1 MKKIFLIFMSFI
13 ASILCGCYSS
23 NTNEKTTIG
32 ISVYDGNDVFISD
45 IIGELQN
52 KVTNLENIK
61 IEIISAD
68 NNQFKQNDD
77 IDSFIKNGVD
87 ILCINIVDRR
97 SASTLINK
105 AKKANVPI
113 IFFNR
118 EPVYE
123 DMVLWDKAYYI
134 GAVAKDSA
142 IMQSEIVSD
151 IWKDKR
157 KSVDKNND
165 EKIQYV
171 VLEGELGHQDSIIR
185 SKYCV
190 KELENLNID
199 CQRVAN
205 IICNW
210 SFDEAYKNMNILLGR
225 EKNIEVIFSNNDAMA
240 LGAIKAFKDL
250 EVDIPIVVGVDGIK
264 EAIYSIEEGE
274 LYGTIINNSMN
285 HANSMY
291 KLITKILN
299 NEVLDH
305 EKYIWISQT
314 KVIRE

>member
-1 MKKIFLIFMSFI
+1 MRKIFLVLISFA
-13 ASILCGCYSS
+13 ASMLLGCYNS

-32 ISVYDGNDVFISD
+32 ISVYEGNDVFISD
-45 IIGELQN
+45 IIGELAD
-52 KVTNLENIK
+52 KVSNLRNVK

-77 IDSFIKNGVD
+77 IDSFIKSGVD

-105 AKKANVPI
+105 AKKANIPI
-113 IFFNR
+113 VFFNR

-123 DMVLWDKAYYI
+123 DMILWDKAYYI
-134 GAVAKDSA
+134 GAVAKESA
-142 IMQSEIVSD
+142 IMQSEIVCD
-151 IWKDKR
+151 IWNGNKQ
-157 KSVDKNND
+157 SIDKNND

-185 SKYCV
+185 SKYCI
-190 KELENLNID
+190 KELENFNID
-199 CQRVAN
+199 SQRIAN

-210 SFDEAYKNMNILLGR
+210 SFDEAYKNMNILLGK
-225 EKNIEVIFSNNDAMA
+225 EENIEVVFSNNDAMA

-250 EVDIPIVVGVDGIK
+250 EMEIPIIVGVDGIK
-264 EAIYSIEEGE
+264 EAIKSIEENE
-274 LYGTIINNSMN
+274 LYGTIINNSKD
-285 HANSMY
+285 HATSIY

-299 NEVLDH
+299 NEVLVD

-314 KVIRE
+314 KVTR